1 MRTHSYFRT
10 TNCLQSVARI
20 RLEAVVE
27 ILCVPYS
34 VPPSPQ
40 PRKQRATR
48 KKLLA
53 VFVLCSLA
61 SGCANLDVA
70 REPSQALPAAGSAF
84 GRSIQAQAAP
94 YQGRSGF
101 RLLSNSTEAFTARA
115 ELIRN
120 AQTSL
125 DLQYYIVHDGVST
138 RMLVEELLKA
148 ADRGVRVRILLDDTT
163 SDGLDTI
170 IATLAAHPQIQI
182 RLFNP
187 LHLGRSTGVTRA
199 AGRLFNLSLQH
210 RRMHNKLWLA
220 DNSVAIVGGRNL
232 GDEYFDA
239 EPNLNFTDI
248 DMLSVGPVAEQLGH
262 SFDQYWNSAL
272 SKPID
277 EFLSSKPSA
286 KDLQN
291 TRTRLEESLD
301 ETRKQ
306 NHALYQQLMTFKTAP
321 RMDIWR
327 KELIWAWNQ
336 ALWDAPS
343 KVLAKDEPD
352 PQLLLTTQLAPE
364 LRGVSKEL
372 IMISAY
378 FVPGQ
383 PGLVYLTGRADAGVS
398 VSLLTN
404 SLEATDVPA
413 VHGGYAPY
421 RKALLEHGVKL
432 YELRRQPGDNYGSGP
447 HLFYSKSF
455 RGSDSSLHSKAMIFD
470 RQKAFIGSFN
480 FDPRSVLWNTEVGV
494 LVDGPELAEHV
505 RELALQGM
513 APALSYQAKL
523 QDGKIV
529 WVTED
534 NGQMHTLTKEP
545 GSWWRRFNAWFSTTV
560 GLERML

>member
-1 MRTHSYFRT
+1 MRVR
-10 TNCLQSVARI
+10 
-20 RLEAVVE
+20 
-27 ILCVPYS
+27 
-34 VPPSPQ
+34 Q
-40 PRKQRATR
+40 P
-48 KKLLA
+48 LLA
-53 VFVLCSLA
+53 LLLLA
-61 SGCANLDVA
+61 TFLGGCASFDVH
-70 REPSQALPAAGSAF
+70 REPSQALPASDSAF
-84 GRSIQAQAAP
+84 GRSVQAQAAP
-94 YQGRSGF
+94 HEGKSGF

-120 AQTSL
+120 AQSSL
-125 DLQYYIVHDGVST
+125 DLQYYIVHDGIST
-138 RMLVEELLKA
+138 RMLVDELLKA
-148 ADRGVRVRILLDDTT
+148 ADRGVRVRILLDDMT
-163 SDGLDTI
+163 SDGLDRI

-182 RLFNP
+182 RVFNP
-187 LHLGRSTGVTRA
+187 LHLGRATGVTRTL
-199 AGRLFNLSLQH
+199 GRLLNLSQQH

-220 DNSVAIVGGRNL
+220 DNSMAIVGGRNL

-248 DMLSVGPVAEQLGH
+248 DMLGVGPVAEQLGH

-277 EFLSSKPSA
+277 QFLSSKPTA
-286 KDLQN
+286 RDLEI
-291 TRTRLEESLD
+291 TRTRLEESLE
-301 ETRKQ
+301 ETRRQ
-306 NHALYQQLMTFKTAP
+306 NHALYQRLMTFSTEP
-321 RMDIWR
+321 RLDIWR
-327 KELIWAWNQ
+327 RELIWAWSQ

-343 KVLAKDEPD
+343 KVLSDGEPD

-364 LRGVSKEL
+364 LNKVSKEL

-398 VSLLTN
+398 VSMLTN

-421 RKALLEHGVKL
+421 RKALLEHGVQL
-432 YELRRQPGDNYGSGP
+432 FELRRQPGEGGGSGP
-447 HLFYSKSF
+447 HVFYSKSY
-455 RGSDSSLHSKAMIFD
+455 RGSDSSLHSKAIIFD
-470 RQKAFIGSFN
+470 QQKSFIGSFN

-494 LVDGPELAEHV
+494 LVDSPEFAAYV
-505 RELALQGM
+505 RELAMQGM
-513 APALSYQAKL
+513 APPLSYQAKL
-523 QDGKIV
+523 EAGQVV

>member
-1 MRTHSYFRT
+1 LR
-10 TNCLQSVARI
+10 V
-20 RLEAVVE
+20 
-27 ILCVPYS
+27 
-34 VPPSPQ
+34 SPTL
-40 PRKQRATR
+40 PFVL
-48 KKLLA
+48 LLA
-53 VFVLCSLA
+53 LLLN
-61 SGCANLDVA
+61 GCASLDVS
-70 REPSQALPAAGSAF
+70 REPSQALPAGNSAF
-84 GRSIQAQAAP
+84 GRSIQALAAP
-94 YQGRSGF
+94 HQGQSGF
-101 RLLSNSTEAFTARA
+101 RLLSNSTEAFMARA

-125 DLQYYIVHDGVST
+125 DLQYYIVHDGIST
-138 RMLVEELLKA
+138 RMLVEELLQA

-163 SDGLDTI
+163 SDGLDQI

-187 LHLGRSTGVTRA
+187 LQLGRSTGVTRNM
-199 AGRLFNLSLQH
+199 GRLFNLSLQH

-220 DNSVAIVGGRNL
+220 DNSAAIVGGRNL

-277 EFLSSKPSA
+277 EFLSSKPTA

-291 TRTRLEESLD
+291 TRTRLEESLE

-306 NHALYQQLMTFKTAP
+306 NHALYRQLMTYTRHP

-327 KELIWAWNQ
+327 QELIWAWNQ

-343 KVLAKDEPD
+343 KVLAKGEPD
-352 PQLLLTTQLAPE
+352 PRLLLTTQLAPE
-364 LRGVSKEL
+364 LNGVSKEL

-432 YELRRQPGDNYGSGP
+432 FELRRQPGAGGGSSP
-447 HLFYSKSF
+447 HLFRRSAYQ
-455 RGSDSSLHSKAMIFD
+455 GSDSSLHSKAMIFD
-470 RQKAFIGSFN
+470 QQKSFIGSFN

-494 LVDGPELAEHV
+494 LVDSPELAARL
-505 RELALQGM
+505 RELAVQGM
-513 APALSYQAKL
+513 APPLSYEVKL
-523 QDGKIV
+523 ENGQLV

-534 NGQMHTLTKEP
+534 NGKLHTLTKEP
-545 GSWWRRFNAWFSTTV
+545 GNWWRRFNAWMSTTV